1 VIALAVAKVS
11 GENRTRDAL
20 RRGEL
25 LDEVFRRFG
34 VL

>member
-1 VIALAVAKVS
+1 VIELAVAKVT

-20 RRGEL
+20 RRGDL
-25 LDEVFRRFG
+25 LADVFRRFG